1 MVTPTR
7 RAHPGATHR
16 ERRNTMVGAGR
27 TGGPDAGAGVL
38 TSFEPMSPVLP
49 ITTIFNG
56 ESFRLS
62 VCQAVRA

>member
-1 MVTPTR
+1 
-7 RAHPGATHR
+7 
-16 ERRNTMVGAGR
+16 
-27 TGGPDAGAGVL
+27 VL
-38 TSFEPMSPVLP
+38 TSFEPMSPVPP